1 VPDATQQS
9 PRFTERPPLGGSI
22 APAPPARPTRAR
34 VTMLSLLFVA
44 TTINYVDRS
53 NLSIVAPFLSKELGL
68 DPVQMGML
76 FSAFAWSYAVAN
88 LPGGYL
94 IDRFGSRL
102 VYGIAQLAWSIST
115 LGLGVVSGFA
125 ALFGLRFAVGL
136 AEAPAFPV
144 NNRVVSTWFP
154 QRERGRAT
162 STYASGQYVG
172 SALLSPVLFWMAVN
186 HGWRSVFLATGV
198 AGILSAIAW
207 FTVYREPRESPR
219 AHAEELA
226 LIPTGGALTEMAPR
240 EQVTR
245 AQIARLLRER
255 QVWALGLGKFAVMS
269 SLYFLLTWFPT
280 YLVQQRGLT
289 SLKAGAATSLPYVA
303 ATIGVMLGGAWSDW
317 LLRRGAGIS
326 AARKIPI
333 VTGFLGA
340 SSIVLVNYVTDT
352 GLALALLSLAFF
364 AQGVSSNSWSI
375 IAEVAPRSMMGTTGG
390 IINFTGHIAGI
401 VTPILIGYILR
412 ETHSF
417 ELVLAYV
424 SLAGLVGA
432 LSYTVVIGRIHRI
445 EI

>member
-1 VPDATQQS
+1 MPDATQS
-9 PRFTERPPLGGSI
+9 PRFTERPSPTLSAD
-22 APAPPARPTRAR
+22 APRGRPTRAR
-34 VTMLSLLFVA
+34 VTMLALLFVA

-68 DPVQMGML
+68 DPVQMGLL

-94 IDRFGSRL
+94 IDRFGSRAI
-102 VYGIAQLAWSIST
+102 YGIAQLGWSLAT
-115 LGLGVVSGFA
+115 LGLGLASGFS

-172 SALLSPVLFWMAVN
+172 SALLSPLLFWMAA
-186 HGWRSVFLATGV
+186 HTGWRSVFWMTGV
-198 AGILSAIAW
+198 AGILSAITW
-207 FTVYREPRESPR
+207 FTVYREPRQSAR
-219 AHAEELA
+219 ANAEELA
-226 LIPTGGALTEMAPR
+226 LITAGGALTEMAPR

-245 AQIARLLRER
+245 AQIMRLLRER

-340 SSIVLVNYVTDT
+340 SSIVLVNYVSGTA
-352 GLALALLSLAFF
+352 LALALLTFAFF

-375 IAEVAPRSMMGTTGG
+375 IAEVAPRRMMGTTGG

-412 ETHSF
+412 ETGSF
-417 ELVLAYV
+417 EWVLAYV

-432 LSYTVVIGRIHRI
+432 LSYTVLIGRIHRI
-445 EI
+445 EL

>member
-1 VPDATQQS
+1 
-9 PRFTERPPLGGSI
+9 
-22 APAPPARPTRAR
+22 
-34 VTMLSLLFVA
+34 MLALLLLA

-68 DPVQMGML
+68 DPVQMGLL
-76 FSAFAWSYAVAN
+76 FSAFAWSYAIAN
-88 LPGGYL
+88 LPGGWI
-94 IDRFGSRL
+94 IDRFGSRI
-102 VYGIAQLAWSIST
+102 VYGLAQLAWSSAT
-115 LGLGVVSGFA
+115 LALGLVSGFA

-162 STYASGQYVG
+162 STYASGQYIG
-172 SALLSPVLFWMAVN
+172 SALLSPLLFWMAAN
-186 HGWRSVFLATGV
+186 HGWRSVFLLTGL
-198 AGILSAIAW
+198 AGITSAVVWLI
-207 FTVYREPRESPR
+207 VYRDPLQSTR
-219 AHAEELA
+219 ANAEELA
-226 LIPTGGALTEMAPR
+226 LITEGGALTSMAPR
-240 EQVTR
+240 EHVTWP
-245 AQIARLLRER
+245 QIARLLRER

-280 YLVQQRGLT
+280 YLVRERGLT
-289 SLKAGAATSLPYVA
+289 SLRAGAATSLPYIA
-303 ATIGVMLGGAWSDW
+303 ATIGVLLGGVWSDW

-340 SSIVLVNYVTDT
+340 SSIILVNYVAGTT
-352 GLALALLSLAFF
+352 LALAILTFAFF

-401 VTPILIGYILR
+401 VTPILIGFILR
-412 ETHSF
+412 ETKSF

-424 SLAGLVGA
+424 SLAAIVGA
-432 LSYTVVIGRIHRI
+432 LSYTVVIGKIHRI
-445 EI
+445 EM

>member
-1 VPDATQQS
+1 MS
-9 PRFTERPPLGGSI
+9 EK
-22 APAPPARPTRAR
+22 PTRAR
-34 VTMLSLLFVA
+34 AGMLSLLLLA

-68 DPVQMGML
+68 DPVQMGLL
-76 FSAFAWSYAVAN
+76 FSAFAWSYAIAN

-94 IDRFGSRL
+94 IDRVGSRV
-102 VYGIAQLAWSIST
+102 VYGVAQLGWSVAT
-115 LGLGVVSGFA
+115 LALALVSGFG

-162 STYASGQYVG
+162 STYAAGQYIG
-172 SALLSPVLFWMAVN
+172 SALLSPLLFWMAVN
-186 HGWRSVFLATGV
+186 HGWRSVFWLTGL
-198 AGILSAIAW
+198 AGIANA
-207 FTVYREPRESPR
+207 
-219 AHAEELA
+219 AELA
-226 LIPTGGALTEMAPR
+226 LITEGGALTQSSPHER
-240 EQVTR
+240 VTG

-280 YLVQQRGLT
+280 YLVNERGMT
-289 SLKAGAATSLPYVA
+289 SLKAGAATSLPYIA
-303 ATIGVMLGGAWSDW
+303 ATIGVLLGGVWSDW
-317 LLRRGAGIS
+317 LLRRGSGIS

-340 SSIVLVNYVTDT
+340 SSIVLVNYTSNNAT
-352 GLALALLSLAFF
+352 ALAILTFAFF

-375 IAEVAPRSMMGTTGG
+375 IAEVAPRTLMGITGG
-390 IINFTGHIAGI
+390 IINFTGQLAGI
-401 VTPILIGYILR
+401 VTPILIGYIIR
-412 ETHSF
+412 ETKSF

-424 SLAGLVGA
+424 SMAGIVGA

-445 EI
+445 EM

>member
-1 VPDATQQS
+1 
-9 PRFTERPPLGGSI
+9 
-22 APAPPARPTRAR
+22 
-34 VTMLSLLFVA
+34 
-44 TTINYVDRS
+44 
-53 NLSIVAPFLSKELGL
+53 
-68 DPVQMGML
+68 
-76 FSAFAWSYAVAN
+76 
-88 LPGGYL
+88 
-94 IDRFGSRL
+94 
-102 VYGIAQLAWSIST
+102 
-115 LGLGVVSGFA
+115 
-125 ALFGLRFAVGL
+125 
-136 AEAPAFPV
+136 
-144 NNRVVSTWFP
+144 
-154 QRERGRAT
+154 
-162 STYASGQYVG
+162 
-172 SALLSPVLFWMAVN
+172 
-186 HGWRSVFLATGV
+186 
-198 AGILSAIAW
+198 
-207 FTVYREPRESPR
+207 
-219 AHAEELA
+219 
-226 LIPTGGALTEMAPR
+226 MAPR

-245 AQIARLLRER
+245 PQIAQLLRER

-303 ATIGVMLGGAWSDW
+303 ATIGVILGGAWSDW

-340 SSIVLVNYVTDT
+340 SSIVLVNYVSGTA
-352 GLALALLSLAFF
+352 LALALLTFAFF

-432 LSYTVVIGRIHRI
+432 LSYTVVIGKIHRI
-445 EI
+445 EM

>member
-1 VPDATQQS
+1 
-9 PRFTERPPLGGSI
+9 
-22 APAPPARPTRAR
+22 
-34 VTMLSLLFVA
+34 MLSLLFVA

-68 DPVQMGML
+68 EPVQMGLL
-76 FSAFAWSYAVAN
+76 FSAFAWSYAIAN

-102 VYGIAQLAWSIST
+102 IYGIAQLAWSLAT

-125 ALFGLRFAVGL
+125 ALFGLRFGVGL

-172 SALLSPVLFWMAVN
+172 SALLSPLLFWMAA
-186 HGWRSVFLATGV
+186 HAGWRSVFWATGV

-207 FTVYREPRESPR
+207 FTVYREPRESTR
-219 AHAEELA
+219 ANAEELA
-226 LIPTGGALTEMAPR
+226 LITEGGALTEMAPR

-340 SSIVLVNYVTDT
+340 SSIVLVNYVSGTA
-352 GLALALLSLAFF
+352 LALAILTFAFF

-401 VTPILIGYILR
+401 VTPVLIGYILR
-412 ETHSF
+412 ATGSF
-417 ELVLAYV
+417 EWVLAYV
-424 SLAGLVGA
+424 SIAGIVGA
-432 LSYTVVIGRIHRI
+432 LSYTVILGRIHRI

>member
-1 VPDATQQS
+1 
-9 PRFTERPPLGGSI
+9 
-22 APAPPARPTRAR
+22 
-34 VTMLSLLFVA
+34 MLALLFVA

-76 FSAFAWSYAVAN
+76 FSAFAWSYAIAN

-102 VYGIAQLAWSIST
+102 VYGIAQLAWSAAT
-115 LGLGVVSGFA
+115 LGLGLASAFA
-125 ALFGLRFAVGL
+125 SLFGLRFAVGL

-172 SALLSPVLFWMAVN
+172 SALLSPLLFWMAVN
-186 HGWRSVFLATGV
+186 TGWRSVFLVTGV
-198 AGILSAIAW
+198 AGVLSAIVWLA
-207 FTVYREPRESPR
+207 VYREPRESTR
-219 AHAEELA
+219 ANAEELA
-226 LIPTGGALTEMAPR
+226 LITEGGALTEMAPR
-240 EQVTR
+240 ERVTR
-245 AQIARLLRER
+245 AQIERLLRER

-317 LLRRGAGIS
+317 LLRRGVGIS

-340 SSIVLVNYVTDT
+340 SSIVLVNYVSGTA
-352 GLALALLSLAFF
+352 LALAMLTFAFF

-412 ETHSF
+412 ATGSF

>member
-1 VPDATQQS
+1 
-9 PRFTERPPLGGSI
+9 
-22 APAPPARPTRAR
+22 
-34 VTMLSLLFVA
+34 MLALLFVA

-68 DPVQMGML
+68 GPVQMGML
-76 FSAFAWSYAVAN
+76 FSAFAWSYAIAN

-102 VYGIAQLAWSIST
+102 VYGIAQLAWSAAT
-115 LGLGVVSGFA
+115 LGLGLASAFA
-125 ALFGLRFAVGL
+125 SLFGLRFAVGL

-172 SALLSPVLFWMAVN
+172 SALLSPLLFWMAA
-186 HGWRSVFLATGV
+186 HAGWRSVFWVTGV
-198 AGILSAIAW
+198 AGIVSAIVW
-207 FTVYREPRESPR
+207 LVVYREPKESTR
-219 AHAEELA
+219 ANAEELA
-226 LIPTGGALTEMAPR
+226 LITEGGALTEVAPHER
-240 EQVTR
+240 VTR

-340 SSIVLVNYVTDT
+340 SSIVLVNYVSGTA
-352 GLALALLSLAFF
+352 LALALLTFAFF

-375 IAEVAPRSMMGTTGG
+375 IAEVAPRKMMGTTGG

-412 ETHSF
+412 ETGSF
-417 ELVLAYV
+417 EWVLAYV

-445 EI
+445 QI

>member
-1 VPDATQQS
+1 
-9 PRFTERPPLGGSI
+9 
-22 APAPPARPTRAR
+22 
-34 VTMLSLLFVA
+34 MLSLLFVA

-115 LGLGVVSGFA
+115 LGLGAASAFA
-125 ALFGLRFAVGL
+125 SLFGLRFAVGL

-172 SALLSPVLFWMAVN
+172 SALLSPLLFWMAVN
-186 HGWRSVFLATGV
+186 HGWRSVFVFTGL
-198 AGILSAIAW
+198 AGIVSAAAW
-207 FTVYREPRESPR
+207 LAVYREPRESTR
-219 AHAEELA
+219 ANAEELA
-226 LIPTGGALTEMAPR
+226 LITAGGALTEMAPR

-289 SLKAGAATSLPYVA
+289 SLKAGAATSLPYIA

-340 SSIVLVNYVTDT
+340 SSIVLVNYVSGTA
-352 GLALALLSLAFF
+352 LALAILTFAFF

-412 ETHSF
+412 ATGSF

-424 SLAGLVGA
+424 SIAGLVGA
-432 LSYTVVIGRIHRI
+432 LSYTVVIGKIHRI

>member
-1 VPDATQQS
+1 MSTAVSQAS
-9 PRFTERPPLGGSI
+9 
-22 APAPPARPTRAR
+22 AKPTRAR
-34 VTMLSLLFVA
+34 VVMLSLLFLA

-68 DPVQMGML
+68 DPVQMGLL
-76 FSAFAWSYAVAN
+76 FSAFAWSYAIAN
-88 LPGGYL
+88 LPGGFL
-94 IDRFGSRL
+94 IDRFGSRV
-102 VYGIAQLAWSIST
+102 VYGVAQLAWSAAT
-115 LGLGVVSGFA
+115 LALGLVSGFA

-172 SALLSPVLFWMAVN
+172 SALLSPVLFWMATSF
-186 HGWRSVFLATGV
+186 GWRSVFWITGA
-198 AGILSAIAW
+198 AGILSAIVW
-207 FTVYREPRESPR
+207 LRVYRDPSRSAR
-219 AHAEELA
+219 VNAAELEMITA
-226 LIPTGGALTEMAPR
+226 GGALTTTPPR
-240 EQVTR
+240 EPVTG

-280 YLVQQRGLT
+280 YLVNERGLT
-289 SLKAGAATSLPYVA
+289 SLKAGAATSLPYIA
-303 ATIGVMLGGAWSDW
+303 ATLGVLLGGTWSDW
-317 LLRRGAGIS
+317 LLRRGVHIS

-340 SSIVLVNYVTDT
+340 SSIILVNYTTDNAI
-352 GLALALLSLAFF
+352 ALSILTFAFF

-375 IAEVAPRSMMGTTGG
+375 IAEAAPRTLMGTTGG

-401 VTPILIGYILR
+401 VTPILIGFIIR
-412 ETHSF
+412 ETQSF

-432 LSYTVVIGRIHRI
+432 LSYTVLIGKIHRI
-445 EI
+445 EM

>member
-1 VPDATQQS
+1 
-9 PRFTERPPLGGSI
+9 
-22 APAPPARPTRAR
+22 
-34 VTMLSLLFVA
+34 VTMLSLLWVA

-68 DPVQMGML
+68 DPVQMGLL
-76 FSAFAWSYAVAN
+76 FSAFAWSYAIAN

-102 VYGIAQLAWSIST
+102 VYGIAQLAWSLST
-115 LGLGVVSGFA
+115 LGLGVVSAFA
-125 ALFGLRFAVGL
+125 SLFGLRFAVGL

-172 SALLSPVLFWMAVN
+172 SALLSPLLFWMAVN

-207 FTVYREPRESPR
+207 FAVYREPRQSTR
-219 AHAEELA
+219 ANAEELA
-226 LIPTGGALTEMAPR
+226 LITAGGALTEMAPR
-240 EQVTR
+240 ETVTR

-317 LLRRGAGIS
+317 LLRRGTGIS

-340 SSIVLVNYVTDT
+340 SSIVLVNYVSGTA
-352 GLALALLSLAFF
+352 LALAILTFAFF

-412 ETHSF
+412 ETGSF
-417 ELVLAYV
+417 EWVLAYV

-432 LSYTVVIGRIHRI
+432 LSYTLVIGRIHRI

>member
-1 VPDATQQS
+1 
-9 PRFTERPPLGGSI
+9 
-22 APAPPARPTRAR
+22 
-34 VTMLSLLFVA
+34 MLSLLFVA

-53 NLSIVAPFLSKELGL
+53 NLSIVAPFLSQELGL
-68 DPVQMGML
+68 GPVQMGML
-76 FSAFAWSYAVAN
+76 FSAFAWSYAIAN

-102 VYGIAQLAWSIST
+102 VYGIAQLGWSLST

-172 SALLSPVLFWMAVN
+172 SALLSPLLFWMAVH
-186 HGWRSVFLATGV
+186 HGWRSVFWVTGV
-198 AGILSAIAW
+198 AGIVSAIVWLA
-207 FTVYREPRESPR
+207 VYREPRQSTR
-219 AHAEELA
+219 ANAEEFA
-226 LIPTGGALTEMAPR
+226 LITEGGALTQMAPR
-240 EQVTR
+240 ELVTR
-245 AQIARLLRER
+245 AQVARLLRER

-289 SLKAGAATSLPYVA
+289 SLRAGAATSLPYIA

-340 SSIVLVNYVTDT
+340 SSIVLVNYVSGTA
-352 GLALALLSLAFF
+352 LALALLTFAFF

-412 ETHSF
+412 ETGSF
-417 ELVLAYV
+417 EWVLAYV

-445 EI
+445 DI

>member
-1 VPDATQQS
+1 VPDATRT
-9 PRFTERPPLGGSI
+9 PRFTERP
-22 APAPPARPTRAR
+22 APTASADAAPPPRPTRAR
-34 VTMLSLLFVA
+34 VTMLALLFVA

-76 FSAFAWSYAVAN
+76 FSAFAWSYAIAN

-102 VYGIAQLAWSIST
+102 VYGIAQLAWSAAT
-115 LGLGVVSGFA
+115 LGLGLASAFA
-125 ALFGLRFAVGL
+125 SLFGLRFAVGL

-172 SALLSPVLFWMAVN
+172 SALLSPLLFWMAVN
-186 HGWRSVFLATGV
+186 TGWRSVFLVTGV
-198 AGILSAIAW
+198 AGVLSAIVWLA
-207 FTVYREPRESPR
+207 VYREPRESTR
-219 AHAEELA
+219 ANAEELA
-226 LIPTGGALTEMAPR
+226 LITEGGALTEMAPR
-240 EQVTR
+240 ERVTR
-245 AQIARLLRER
+245 AQIERLLRER

-317 LLRRGAGIS
+317 LLRRGVGIS

-340 SSIVLVNYVTDT
+340 SSIVLVNYVSGTA
-352 GLALALLSLAFF
+352 LALAMLTFAFF

-412 ETHSF
+412 ATGSF

>member
-1 VPDATQQS
+1 LSTPVRDTPAATVAA
-9 PRFTERPPLGGSI
+9 TT
-22 APAPPARPTRAR
+22 APAASTPSRAR
-34 VTMLSLLFVA
+34 IGMLAMLFLA

-68 DPVQMGML
+68 GPVQMGML

-88 LPGGYL
+88 LPGGYI

-102 VYGIAQLAWSIST
+102 VYGVAQLGWSLAT
-115 LGLGVVSGFA
+115 LALALVSGFS

-144 NNRVVSTWFP
+144 NNRVVSMWFP

-162 STYASGQYVG
+162 SIYASGQYIG

-186 HGWRSVFLATGV
+186 HGWRSVFWVTGL
-198 AGILSAIAW
+198 AGIASAIVW
-207 FTVYREPRESPR
+207 LVVYRDPMRSTR
-219 AHAEELA
+219 ANAEELA
-226 LIPTGGALTEMAPR
+226 LIKEGGALAESPKH
-240 EQVTR
+240 EHVTK
-245 AQIARLLRER
+245 AQIAQLLRER

-280 YLVQQRGLT
+280 YLVTQRGMT
-289 SLKAGAATSLPYVA
+289 SLKAGAATSLPYIA
-303 ATIGVMLGGAWSDW
+303 ATVGVMLGGTWSDW

-340 SSIVLVNYVTDT
+340 SSIVLVNYTTDNT
-352 GLALALLSLAFF
+352 AALAILTFAFF

-375 IAEVAPRSMMGTTGG
+375 IAEVAPRSLMGITGG
-390 IINFTGHIAGI
+390 IINFTGQLAGI
-401 VTPILIGYILR
+401 VTPILIGYIIKA
-412 ETHSF
+412 TGSF

-432 LSYTVVIGRIHRI
+432 LSYTVLIGRIHRI
-445 EI
+445 EM

>member
-1 VPDATQQS
+1 LSTGLTP
-9 PRFTERPPLGGSI
+9 GSLK
-22 APAPPARPTRAR
+22 PTRAR
-34 VTMLSLLFVA
+34 VVMLSLLFLA

-68 DPVQMGML
+68 DPVQMGLL
-76 FSAFAWSYAVAN
+76 FSAFAWSYAIAN
-88 LPGGYL
+88 LPGGFL
-94 IDRFGSRL
+94 IDRFGSRV
-102 VYGIAQLAWSIST
+102 VYGVAQLAWSAAT
-115 LGLGVVSGFA
+115 LCLGLVSGFA

-172 SALLSPVLFWMAVN
+172 SALLSPVLFWMATSF
-186 HGWRSVFLATGV
+186 GWRSVFWITGA
-198 AGILSAIAW
+198 AGILSALVW
-207 FTVYREPRESPR
+207 LRVYRDPSRSTR
-219 AHAEELA
+219 VNAAELEMITA
-226 LIPTGGALTEMAPR
+226 GGALTTIPPR
-240 EQVTR
+240 EPVTA

-280 YLVQQRGLT
+280 YLVNERGLT
-289 SLKAGAATSLPYVA
+289 SLKAGAATSLPYIA
-303 ATIGVMLGGAWSDW
+303 ATIGVLLGGIWSDW
-317 LLRRGAGIS
+317 LLRRGVHIS

-340 SSIVLVNYVTDT
+340 SSIVLVNYATDNAI
-352 GLALALLSLAFF
+352 ALSILTFAFF

-375 IAEVAPRSMMGTTGG
+375 IAEVAPRTLMGTTGG

-401 VTPILIGYILR
+401 VTPILIGFILR
-412 ETHSF
+412 ETKSF

-424 SLAGLVGA
+424 SVAGLLGA
-432 LSYTVVIGRIHRI
+432 LSYTVLIGKIHRI
-445 EI
+445 EM